1 MTQIIR
7 VSSAEIQAVFTTWL
21 ATQIGVGVRLVIL
34 EGLSGVG
41 KSWLS
46 REPFISDGWA
56 AETIE
61 VDHFRKDPVGSKS
74 YVSAIDRAALE
85 AAIDAAL
92 VSLLA
97 IVIVEGPIVRPFTR
111 SAVTKIG
118 PERVRRVYL
127 KRMMKPNPDIWVD
140 EGFEQQKHPEEYFQS
155 IIRYHASTACT
166 FPAAFVLDVRKI
178 AWPASPHQNANYGN
192 MALAHSPEKRV
203 EAVI

>member
-41 KSWLS
+41 KSWLT
-46 REPFISDGWA
+46 REPSISDGWA

-97 IVIVEGPIVRPFTR
+97 IVIVEGPIVWPFAR

-118 PERVRRVYL
+118 PECVRRVYL
-127 KRMMKPNPDIWVD
+127 KRMMKPNPMFGSMKALNN
-140 EGFEQQKHPEEYFQS
+140 ES
-155 IIRYHASTACT
+155 ILKSIFNLSSGTMQT
-166 FPAAFVLDVRKI
+166 
-178 AWPASPHQNANYGN
+178 SPG
-192 MALAHSPEKRV
+192 SRRT
-203 EAVI
+203 

>member
-1 MTQIIR
+1 MKQIIR

-41 KSWLS
+41 KSWLT

-56 AETIE
+56 AGTIE

-85 AAIDAAL
+85 AAIDGAL

-97 IVIVEGPIVRPFTR
+97 IVIVEGPIVWPFAR

-118 PERVRRVYL
+118 LECVRRVYL
-127 KRMMKPNPDIWVD
+127 KRMMKPNPDVWVD
-140 EGFEQQKHPEEYFQS
+140 EGFDQLKHPEEYFQS
-155 IIRYHASTACT
+155 IIRYHANK
-166 FPAAFVLDVRKI
+166 PWLAADVI
-178 AWPASPHQNANYGN
+178 
-192 MALAHSPEKRV
+192 LERV
-203 EAVI
+203 EGDADA

>member
-41 KSWLS
+41 KSWLT

-97 IVIVEGPIVRPFTR
+97 IVIVEGPIVWPFAR

-118 PERVRRVYL
+118 PECVRRVYL
-127 KRMMKPNPDIWVD
+127 KRMMEPNPDVWVD
-140 EGFEQQKHPEEYFQS
+140 EGFEQRKHPEEYFQS
-155 IIRYHASTACT
+155 IIRYHANK
-166 FPAAFVLDVRKI
+166 PWLAADVI
-178 AWPASPHQNANYGN
+178 
-192 MALAHSPEKRV
+192 LERV
-203 EAVI
+203 ESDADA

>member
-41 KSWLS
+41 KSWLT
-46 REPFISDGWA
+46 REPFISDGWV

-97 IVIVEGPIVRPFTR
+97 IVIVCEARRPRQPLINDT
-111 SAVTKIG
+111 
-118 PERVRRVYL
+118 RRV
-127 KRMMKPNPDIWVD
+127 DSV
-140 EGFEQQKHPEEYFQS
+140 GSGSHA
-155 IIRYHASTACT
+155 IINSD
-166 FPAAFVLDVRKI
+166 L
-178 AWPASPHQNANYGN
+178 G
-192 MALAHSPEKRV
+192 
-203 EAVI
+203 